1 MCNHIYL
8 IINYDKSSSRH
19 FHITHIFDYLTSL
32 SNTKYFYITMDELI
46 LHSTSNIDLT
56 NFFIS
61 KYNQIPK
68 YIISFSGVGGFNE
81 YYKIITQI
89 TKLVFIIDDIH
100 HAKSVRTP
108 RIPVIKNSEIVFGT
122 YSYQFERWGLPK
134 PKKLY
139 FFPHSCRWICE
150 INNDPINKIL
160 ISGRISDIYPDR
172 QFAYTYA
179 KNNPNLFDV
188 LDCNINYRT
197 NISNISNIEDSTQLI
212 YGEKFY
218 LYLNKYLCCY
228 VDTARDYI
236 LAKVFEICGA
246 GSLLLCMDTNV
257 KNVMEELGFEDNV
270 NYISC
275 SRENFEEKIKY
286 ITNITNIDSI
296 NSIRKKGYELVK
308 NKHTWYKRMEFLI
321 NIIENN

>member
-1 MCNHIYL
+1 MNNSIYL
-8 IINYDKSSSRH
+8 IIDYDKSSSRH

-32 SNTKYFYITMDELI
+32 PNSKYFFIGMNELMS
-46 LHSTSNIDLT
+46 HSSNSTDL
-56 NFFIS
+56 NNWFIE

-81 YYKIITQI
+81 YWKIICQI

-108 RIPVIKNSEIVFGT
+108 RIPVIKNSEIIFGT

-139 FFPHSCRWICE
+139 FFPHSCRWTFE
-150 INNDPINKIL
+150 PNPNPINKIL
-160 ISGRISDIYPDR
+160 ISGRISDTYPDR
-172 QFAYTYA
+172 QFAHQYA
-179 KNNPNLFDV
+179 TKYPNSFDI

-197 NISNISNIEDSTQLI
+197 NLTNLTNITDEKSI
-212 YGEKFY
+212 YGEKY
-218 LYLNKYLCCY
+218 YKYLNKYLCCF

-236 LAKVFEICGA
+236 LAKIFEICGS

-257 KNVMEELGFEDNV
+257 KHIMGELGFIDNV

-275 SRENFEEKIKY
+275 SRDNFEEKINY
-286 ITNITNIDSI
+286 ITNIENITNI
-296 NSIRKKGYELVK
+296 NLIREKGYTLVK
-308 NKHTWYKRMEFLI
+308 NNHTWYKRMEFFT

>member
-1 MCNHIYL
+1 MDKSIYL
-8 IINYDKSSSRH
+8 IVNYDKTSSRH
-19 FHITHIFDYLTSL
+19 FHITQIFDYLTTL
-32 SNTKYFYITMDELI
+32 PETKYFFISMEELCI
-46 LHSTSNIDLT
+46 NSSNLNNLT
-56 NFFIS
+56 NLFIT

-81 YYKIITQI
+81 YYPIITQL

-108 RIPVIKNSEIVFGT
+108 RIPVIKNSEIIFST
-122 YSYQFERWGLPK
+122 YSYQFEKWGLPK

-139 FFPHSCRWICE
+139 FFPHSSRWICDF
-150 INNDPINKIL
+150 NLNPINKIL

-172 QFAYTYA
+172 QFAHTYA
-179 KNNPNLFDV
+179 KNYPELFDI
-188 LDCNINYRT
+188 LDCNVGYRKKEKEKING
-197 NISNISNIEDSTQLI
+197 I

-218 LYLNKYLCCY
+218 IYLNKYLSCF

-236 LAKVFEICGA
+236 LAKIFEICGS

-257 KNVMEELGFEDNV
+257 KNIMGELGFENGV

-275 SRENFEEKIKY
+275 SKDNFEEKIKY
-286 ITNITNIDSI
+286 ITDEKNISNI
-296 NSIRKKGYELVK
+296 NLIRKKGYELIK
-308 NKHTWYKRMEFLI
+308 NKHTWYERMEFFT